1 MNNNETPPNEPTKAP
16 SRLRKIAFRVG
27 RLLVLTYMAVCV
39 LMFGCQSRLVYYP
52 TKKLESTP
60 KDIGLAYEDISL
72 TASDGVQL
80 HGWFVPAPSPRGAVL
95 ICHGNGGNISH
106 RLATLRVLHDMGLS
120 ALIFDYRGYG
130 QSKGKPSENGTYLDA
145 EAAWQYLVSEQKFAP
160 DQILVFGRSLGGAIA
175 AHLAKDHKPGALIID
190 SSFSSIKDLG
200 AEMYPFLPIRL
211 LSRFDYSTLEYV
223 QQIDCPLLV
232 IHSPNDELIPIKHGR
247 RVFEAAKEP
256 KQFLQSTGGHNDR
269 DFLFS
274 IDYRQTLLTFII
286 SNLATVEAE

>member
-1 MNNNETPPNEPTKAP
+1 MNNNETPPNEPAKAP

-27 RLLVLTYMAVCV
+27 RLLALIYVTICA

-52 TKKLESTP
+52 TNKLESTP
-60 KDIGLAYEDISL
+60 KDIGLAYEDVSL
-72 TASDGVQL
+72 TTSDGVQL

-106 RLATLRVLHDMGLS
+106 RLATLRVMHDMGLS
-120 ALIFDYRGYG
+120 SLIFDYRGYG
-130 QSKGKPSENGTYLDA
+130 QSKGKPAENGTYLDA
-145 EAAWQYLVSEQKFAP
+145 EAAWQYLVSEQKFTP
-160 DQILVFGRSLGGAIA
+160 GQILVFGRSLGGAIA
-175 AHLAKDHKPGALIID
+175 AHLAKGHKPGALVID
-190 SSFSSIKDLG
+190 SAFSSIKDLG

-247 RVFEAAKEP
+247 RVFKAAKEP

-269 DFLFS
+269 DFLS
-274 IDYRQTLLTFII
+274 TIEYRQTLLKFII
-286 SNLATVEAE
+286 SNLAKDEAD